1 LEIFL
6 IAFKTTITHLRNK
19 EIIRTTKPQ
28 TPVKLSIDNAQLSSN
43 RDIGMNMRHS
53 PIRIMSIPAYS
64 G

>member
-6 IAFKTTITHLRNK
+6 IAFKTTTTHLRNK

-28 TPVKLSIDNAQLSSN
+28 TPVKLTLDNAQLSSN

-53 PIRIMSIPAYS
+53 PI
-64 G
+64 